1 MKSFLVVSRETKAI
15 VVSKISTMCFL
26 EGAISSFFNK
36 KKGEKCL
43 SSMNSTKF
51 AKKIKKK
58 KKKKK
63 KSVLYLTFVDGF

>member
-51 AKKIKKK
+51 ANMKKK
-58 KKKKK
+58 RKERNEIRLV
-63 KSVLYLTFVDGF
+63 SNFW

>member
-1 MKSFLVVSRETKAI
+1 MKSFLVVSRGTKAI

-51 AKKIKKK
+51 AKKK
-58 KKKKK
+58 
-63 KSVLYLTFVDGF
+63 